1 MPNGKTSYSM
11 KWEEQFGWLRKAKKP
26 DGTIPSV
33 YNKTCRSDGGGLTE
47 VKSHQKSKSHRE
59 KESTEPN
66 QRAFVI
72 GAKES
77 INLSSSKVSLTTKKF
92 TQRAGLVQALKFV
105 DSNHLPDSELRFMIL
120 VLLKITM
127 KEQQKSIYNIQFGI
141 A

>member
-47 VKSHQKSKSHRE
+47 VKAHQKSKSYRE

-77 INLSSSKVSLTTKKF
+77 INLSSNKVSLTTKK
-92 TQRAGLVQALKFV
+92 TYSESWTSASIEVCGLKLFARFRVTFH
-105 DSNHLPDSELRFMIL
+105 DS
-120 VLLKITM
+120 
-127 KEQQKSIYNIQFGI
+127 GI
-141 A
+141 AKNYNEGATKINI